1 MKKVRKDN
9 INNNLNNSSYKKSK
23 LSDKGKQQKKIF
35 LLFVA
40 IAVLVIVILV
50 NVISAVVK
58 LINNPSNTLII
69 KNGVVSKD
77 ETDIG
82 YIIRDE
88 TVVKGE
94 NYKNGM
100 EPIIEEGKKAAKGE
114 EIFRYYS
121 SGEDSLKA
129 QIADLDK
136 KIEEAMKDEK
146 NLFPTDVKLLDSK
159 IEEELISINKLND
172 AQEIQEKKKKI
183 NEYISKKAEIAGE
196 TSAAGSYLKSL
207 VDERKKYQD
216 ELNSN
221 SEYVYSPSSG
231 IISYRVDGL
240 ENTLNTNDL
249 SKYNKEFLDNLNLK
263 TGQIISASTEQGKV
277 VNNFKCYI
285 AFTSKSDEA
294 KNAKVGDKVE
304 IVLPS
309 SKVVDATVNTITNE
323 SDDEVT
329 IILEFTEGIDETLSY
344 RKISFDVIWWEAS
357 GYKVPNSAII
367 QENNLNYVIRT
378 RNGYSDKVL
387 VKIYKKTDEYSIIR
401 NYSLT
406 ELKELNY
413 DKNAKTSI
421 LLYDEILL
429 NPTESELNSTK

>member
-58 LINNPSNTLII
+58 LINNSNTLII

-378 RNGYSDKVL
+378 RNGYLDKVL

>member
-40 IAVLVIVILV
+40 IAILVIVILV

>member
-378 RNGYSDKVL
+378 RNGYLDKVL

>member
-1 MKKVRKDN
+1 VKKVRKDN

-294 KNAKVGDKVE
+294 KNAKGGDKVE

-378 RNGYSDKVL
+378 RNGYLDKVL

>member
-1 MKKVRKDN
+1 MIYLN
-9 INNNLNNSSYKKSK
+9 I
-23 LSDKGKQQKKIF
+23 I
-35 LLFVA
+35 
-40 IAVLVIVILV
+40 
-50 NVISAVVK
+50 
-58 LINNPSNTLII
+58 
-69 KNGVVSKD
+69 
-77 ETDIG
+77 
-82 YIIRDE
+82 
-88 TVVKGE
+88 
-94 NYKNGM
+94 
-100 EPIIEEGKKAAKGE
+100 
-114 EIFRYYS
+114 
-121 SGEDSLKA
+121 
-129 QIADLDK
+129 
-136 KIEEAMKDEK
+136 
-146 NLFPTDVKLLDSK
+146 
-159 IEEELISINKLND
+159 
-172 AQEIQEKKKKI
+172 
-183 NEYISKKAEIAGE
+183 
-196 TSAAGSYLKSL
+196 
-207 VDERKKYQD
+207 
-216 ELNSN
+216 
-221 SEYVYSPSSG
+221 
-231 IISYRVDGL
+231 
-240 ENTLNTNDL
+240 
-249 SKYNKEFLDNLNLK
+249 NLK

-378 RNGYSDKVL
+378 RNGYLDKVL